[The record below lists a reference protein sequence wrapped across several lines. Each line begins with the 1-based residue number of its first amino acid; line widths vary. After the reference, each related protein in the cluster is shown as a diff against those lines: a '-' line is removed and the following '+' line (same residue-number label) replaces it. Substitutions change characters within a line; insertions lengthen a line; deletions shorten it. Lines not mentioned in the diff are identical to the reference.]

1 MEGVGRTIYEMEKL
15 NEEYSDT
22 NQRGQEC
29 VDALREENGSH
40 YSRSSRKSGWS
51 VKSIQ
56 SQRSKKIEEVKQ
68 QMVDFEKK
76 VTEKE
81 QKSLEWEYL
90 SKRKILEKKLQEV
103 EISTKRYIN
112 MEADYQHS
120 KRSTKDDD
128 ISSWLNQNKE
138 GEEEE

>member
-29 VDALREENGSH
+29 VDALREENRSH

-51 VKSIQ
+51 VKSIK

-81 QKSLEWEYL
+81 QKSLE
-90 SKRKILEKKLQEV
+90 
-103 EISTKRYIN
+103 
-112 MEADYQHS
+112 
-120 KRSTKDDD
+120 
-128 ISSWLNQNKE
+128 
-138 GEEEE
+138 